1 MSGFQHAA
9 LDSCI
14 NKQSVQPFR
23 NVETVSLA
31 PVGGIFGIR
40 FRQFGHGTQH
50 GVRAAYFECRMPGHF
65 LLEDIDV
72 FGPVP
77 SAEEIAHHRKENLA
91 VLIAGQA
98 TPSAKIA
105 VNVRHDMPLK
115 LVRNEK
121 MSAKGREIPKFNLYS
136 CHAIQFFA

>member
-1 MSGFQHAA
+1 MVSMS
-9 LDSCI
+9 
-14 NKQSVQPFR
+14 FR
-23 NVETVSLA
+23 
-31 PVGGIFGIR
+31 IR

-50 GVRAAYFECRMPGHF
+50 GVRAAYFECRMPGHY

-121 MSAKGREIPKFNLYS
+121 MSAKGREISTFN
-136 CHAIQFFA
+136 